1 MELQEVTICEAEI
14 KKSGG
19 KYVIVGTVETCKGC
33 WAYIATAYQAKREG
47 FKGCNLIQRPYQ
59 LQNVR
64 LWQ

>member
-1 MELQEVTICEAEI
+1 MDLEQVTLCEAEI

-47 FKGCNLIQRPYQ
+47 FKP
-59 LQNVR
+59 
-64 LWQ
+64 